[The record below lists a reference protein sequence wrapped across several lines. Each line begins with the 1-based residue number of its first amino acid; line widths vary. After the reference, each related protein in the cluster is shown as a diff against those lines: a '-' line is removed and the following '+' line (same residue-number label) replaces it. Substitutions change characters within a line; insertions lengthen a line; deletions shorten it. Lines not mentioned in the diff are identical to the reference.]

1 MVESLQKVI
10 KPKYHEMFNDWW
22 EFASQPEREGLD
34 VIEYVFDTKG
44 QEKYAGQ
51 FANPNEINI
60 LRGSQFE

>member
-1 MVESLQKVI
+1 
-10 KPKYHEMFNDWW
+10 MFDDWW

-34 VIEYVFDTKG
+34 AIGYILDTKG